1 MSLRMI
7 DHPVILIPFL
17 LLTVSF
23 LIDGKIGWVLMGLSF
38 WLVLYISFTSDVKIE
53 GRRIVIRIG
62 RPLPL
67 AKKTISLDEIVE
79 VVELPSAYGIRLI
92 EQFQRPWIPLG
103 TLATGIFIGVL
114 LILRGEFYGILW
126 IYISVVSSLD
136 YVFRPREK
144 KTRIIASVVIS
155 LVSALAFLYINH
167 PEFTLSV
174 IFYGFFDALFANE
187 SYGQNSVVIK
197 TESERIVLLGSPT
210 SKEKFLEE
218 LKSILIGGPNVQT
231 A

>member
-7 DHPVILIPFL
+7 DHPVILIPFF

-38 WLVLYISFTSDVKIE
+38 WLVLYVFFTSEVKIE
-53 GRRIVIRIG
+53 GRKIVIRIG
-62 RPLPL
+62 RPLSL

-79 VVELPSAYGIRLI
+79 IIELPSAYGIRLI
-92 EQFQRPWIPLG
+92 EQFQRPWVPLG
-103 TLATGIFIGVL
+103 TIVTGIFIGVL
-114 LILRGEFYGILW
+114 LILRGEFYGIFW
-126 IYISVVSSLD
+126 IYASILSSLD

-144 KTRIIASVVIS
+144 KTRILASMGVS
-155 LVSALAFLYINH
+155 LVSALAFLYINY
-167 PEFTLSV
+167 PEFALSV

-187 SYGQNSVVIK
+187 NYSKNCVIIK

-218 LKSILIGGPNVQT
+218 LKSILIGDPNVQT